1 MCDRGELAREY
12 GGDLAEQNYFAT
24 RPTVNASYQAF
35 AHLKCP
41 THLELLLRGSLAPS
55 SILAASC
62 RPFQATVVENKLK
75 GLRKIPE
82 N

>member
-1 MCDRGELAREY
+1 MNYCDD

-41 THLELLLRGSLAPS
+41 THLGLLLFKSFSNSS
-55 SILAASC
+55 SILTEGY
-62 RPFQATVVENKLK
+62 TVVDNKSK
-75 GLRKIPE
+75 GLRKQD
-82 N
+82 